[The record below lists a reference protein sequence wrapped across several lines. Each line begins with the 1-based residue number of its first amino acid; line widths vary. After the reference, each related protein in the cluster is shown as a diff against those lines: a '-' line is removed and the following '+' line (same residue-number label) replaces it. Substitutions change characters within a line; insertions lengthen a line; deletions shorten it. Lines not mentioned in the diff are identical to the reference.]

1 MYCTHK
7 TDYGWAVVLPIL
19 HFGSVMY
26 TGILGIPVLYL
37 CFGLLAYLGFAL
49 AKFVYQRS
57 RKFELNVNSQSAN
70 NIGFPT
76 KAGVLPVNM
85 PQ

>member
-19 HFGSVMY
+19 HFGSVMH

-49 AKFVYQRS
+49 AKFVY
-57 RKFELNVNSQSAN
+57 
-70 NIGFPT
+70 
-76 KAGVLPVNM
+76 
-85 PQ
+85 